1 MSATAAAPSGLE
13 QLGTG
18 ARGDRLGFR
27 LVLAILLRCLPLL
40 RGVRGALAL
49 LLLGWSAL
57 ALVVAGLVIAFIGL
71 WWNSV
76 LGDAAPSAWQAA
88 LLGLAPGSEPLD
100 ASARRAV
107 ARALAWRGA
116 LLAPAVT
123 AATFG
128 LYYAQIWVLQ
138 RINQDLRL
146 LLVDR
151 LQALSLR
158 FHADTRVGDALYRT
172 YQDSAMVTRVID
184 VVFLAPAGAASRY
197 LLGLAGACLFDP
209 WLGAIVAALWLPTLA
224 LGRAFSRPLRQSFRR
239 ARETSAALTARIQ
252 ESLAG
257 IKVIKAFGLE
267 RHEQERFERDSRA
280 AFAAAFEARSRY
292 AVFRV
297 GVFWAT
303 SLLTLA
309 AYWLATLP
317 AIHGAPTFAGSL
329 LAGHGL
335 GLEKL
340 VAGFGISAWSLG
352 AYNVF
357 KWLFGQSAGGI
368 DRVFQVWGATQDVA
382 IGLDRV
388 FEVLDLEPEVRDAP
402 GARAFEGVRES
413 IAYCDVSF
421 RYQADR
427 PVLDGVSFAAR
438 PGEICAVVGPTGAGK
453 STLLALLV
461 RLFDPDRGSIRID
474 GRDLRE
480 LSVESL
486 RRGVAIALQENV
498 LFAATVR
505 ENLRYAVPGASD
517 DAVRAAAYAACA
529 DDFIDALPAGY
540 DTLLGERGARLSTGQ
555 RQRLSI
561 ARALLKD
568 APILILDEP
577 TASLD
582 AETELRLLE
591 RLRAWGKGRVVF
603 LITHRLS
610 TIRRADQILFLRDG
624 RVVEAGSHDEL
635 VARAGAYAALV
646 RAETGAGSAEAAP

>member
-1 MSATAAAPSGLE
+1 MAAATTGLRGLE

-40 RGVRGALAL
+40 RGVRGALVL
-49 LLLGWSAL
+49 LLSGWSAL
-57 ALVVAGLVIAFIGL
+57 ALVVAALVIAFIGL

-76 LGDAAPSAWQAA
+76 LGDTAPSAWQAA
-88 LLGLAPGSEPLD
+88 FLGLPPATGALD
-100 ASARRAV
+100 ADARRAV

-116 LLAPAVT
+116 LLAPAIT

-128 LYYAQIWVLQ
+128 LYYFQVWVLQ

-146 LLVDR
+146 RLLDR

-197 LLGLAGACLFDP
+197 LLGLVGVALFDP
-209 WLGAIVAALWLPTLA
+209 WLGAIVALLWLPTLL
-224 LGRAFSRPLRQSFRR
+224 LGRAFSRPLRQHFRR
-239 ARETSAALTARIQ
+239 ARETNADLTARIQ

-267 RHEQERFERDSRA
+267 GHEQQRFEQDSRT
-280 AFAAAFEARSRY
+280 AFDAAFEARSRY
-292 AVFRV
+292 ALFRV
-297 GVFWAT
+297 GVFWSA
-303 SLLTLA
+303 SFLTLA

-317 AIHGAPTFAGSL
+317 AIHGAPIFAWSL
-329 LAGHGL
+329 LEGSGL

-340 VAGFGISAWSLG
+340 ITGFGVTAWSLG
-352 AYNVF
+352 SYNVF
-357 KWLFGQSAGGI
+357 KWLFGQAAGGI
-368 DRVFQVWGATQDVA
+368 DRIFQVWGATQDVA

-402 GARAFEGVRES
+402 GARDFDGVCES
-413 IAYCDVSF
+413 ITYRDVCF
-421 RYQADR
+421 RYQPDR
-427 PVLDGVSFAAR
+427 PVLEGVSFEAR
-438 PGEICAVVGPTGAGK
+438 PGSICAVVGPTGAGK

-461 RLFDPDRGSIRID
+461 RLFDPDRGTIAID

-480 LSVESL
+480 FRVASL

-498 LFAATVR
+498 LFAATLR
-505 ENLRYAVPGASD
+505 ENLRYAVPEASD
-517 DAVRAAAYAACA
+517 EAVRAAARVACA
-529 DDFIDALPAGY
+529 DEFIAALPAGY
-540 DTLLGERGARLSTGQ
+540 DTPLGERGARLSTGE

-582 AETELRLLE
+582 AETEIRLLE
-591 RLRAWGKGRVVF
+591 RLRVWGKGRVVF

-610 TIRRADQILFLRDG
+610 TIRRADQILYLADG
-624 RVVEAGSHDEL
+624 RIVETGSHDTL
-635 VARAGAYAALV
+635 VERGGAYGALV
-646 RAETGAGSAEAAP
+646 RAESIALAAGGAS

>member
-1 MSATAAAPSGLE
+1 VSTTAAGLRGLE

-27 LVLAILLRCLPLL
+27 LVLQVLLRCLPLL
-40 RGVRGALAL
+40 RGVRGSLAL
-49 LLLGWSAL
+49 LLSGWSLL
-57 ALVVAGLVIAFIGL
+57 AIAVAALVIAFIGL

-88 LLGLAPGSEPLD
+88 FLGLAPAPGPLD
-100 ASARRAV
+100 ADGRRAI
-107 ARALAWRGA
+107 AEALAWRGA
-116 LLAPAVT
+116 LLAPLIT

-128 LYYAQIWVLQ
+128 LYYTQIWVLQ

-146 LLVDR
+146 RLLDR

-197 LLGLAGACLFDP
+197 LLGIVGASLFDP

-224 LGRAFSRPLRQSFRR
+224 LGRAFSRPLRQHFRR
-239 ARETSAALTARIQ
+239 ARETNAALTARIQ

-267 RHEQERFERDSRA
+267 AHEQERFERDSRT
-280 AFAAAFEARSRY
+280 AFDAAFEARSRY
-292 AVFRV
+292 AAFRV
-297 GVFWAT
+297 GVFWSV

-309 AYWLATLP
+309 AYGLATLP
-317 AIHGAPTFAGSL
+317 AIHGAPIFAWSLVEGS
-329 LAGHGL
+329 GL

-340 VAGFGISAWSLG
+340 IAGFGLSAWSLG

-357 KWLFGQSAGGI
+357 KWLFGQSTGGI
-368 DRVFQVWGATQDVA
+368 DRIFQVWGATQDVA

-402 GARAFEGVRES
+402 GAVEFEGVRES
-413 IAYCDVSF
+413 IAYRDVCF
-421 RYQADR
+421 RYQPDR
-427 PVLDGVSFAAR
+427 PVLEGVSFEAR
-438 PGEICAVVGPTGAGK
+438 PGSICAVVGPTGAGK

-461 RLFDPDRGSIRID
+461 RLFDPERGSIEID

-480 LSVESL
+480 FRVESL

-498 LFAATVR
+498 LFATTLR
-505 ENLRYAVPGASD
+505 ENVRYAVPGASD
-517 DAVRAAAYAACA
+517 EAVQAAAWVACA
-529 DDFIDALPAGY
+529 DEFVAALPAGY

-582 AETELRLLE
+582 AETEIRLLE

-610 TIRRADQILFLRDG
+610 TIRRADQILFLDG
-624 RVVEAGSHDEL
+624 GRIVEAGSHDAL
-635 VARAGAYAALV
+635 VARRGAYDALV
-646 RAETGAGSAEAAP
+646 RAESGASAAGGAP